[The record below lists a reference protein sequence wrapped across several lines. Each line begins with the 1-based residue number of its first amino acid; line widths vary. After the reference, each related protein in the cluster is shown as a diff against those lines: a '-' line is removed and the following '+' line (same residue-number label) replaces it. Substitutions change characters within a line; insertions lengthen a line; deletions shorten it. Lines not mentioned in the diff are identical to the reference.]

1 MPAGELFIKLAEV
14 PQTDVVLGRVA
25 NGQTWY
31 DAFVRYGV
39 SFEDGAISALRT
51 LPTMKELVENK
62 NRLRHGKQVLRTTA
76 RMDEMDYTL
85 PFHIVASS
93 KEDFESKYNSFRAE
107 VLQAGYFDIRTS
119 WISDATYKF
128 TYQSCTQ
135 LTQFRGEMA
144 VFSLKVNEP
153 DPSDRD

>member
-14 PQTDVVLGRVA
+14 PQTDVALGRVT

-31 DAFVRYGV
+31 DAFVRYGM

-107 VLQAGYFDIRTS
+107 VLQAGYFDIRPS
-119 WISDATYKF
+119 WISDAT
-128 TYQSCTQ
+128 
-135 LTQFRGEMA
+135 
-144 VFSLKVNEP
+144 
-153 DPSDRD
+153 